1 MKVRSA
7 SDSAVTVID
16 STFGSGVISGCESV
30 VFFSTRLGTTAP
42 RPRPVD
48 SRLVACEITPTA
60 MYINALPRAHR
71 GSLRDSPSE
80 RVVLKIHVRCP
91 VGIDVDE
98 QA

>member
-1 MKVRSA
+1 
-7 SDSAVTVID
+7 
-16 STFGSGVISGCESV
+16 
-30 VFFSTRLGTTAP
+30 
-42 RPRPVD
+42 
-48 SRLVACEITPTA
+48 

-71 GSLRDSPSE
+71 GSLRDSASE